1 MSDIKLHLTQIQY
14 CLLMKLSNEI
24 PRIFEVTSVES
35 EQDSDILKPDS
46 TSRAK
51 TDGEP
56 SDIALQPELRATSQ
70 RSWTSFDLVVS
81 VMVVKL
87 HLYDSLAHSEQ
98 QLKEH
103 GIARFAL
110 SNSTLRYKTL
120 SDGSGEAQVVLKS
133 FTMSNTRPGANAFR
147 EIIPA
152 AQHDRNQFML
162 LYTMANGPTLTS
174 LAVLTVDSPK
184 IILAVDPII
193 SLLEFISSPFVTTG
207 QGRSGAT
214 SSSSQTS
221 PRSPEP
227 AEQGDRSLDIRFDLH
242 DVSISILE
250 NDSDAESRAI
260 CLYVNRI
267 SLSQQVRILTIF
279 YSTTPEW
286 RILGNS
292 SSDNKPSRDVSHDN
306 G

>member
-1 MSDIKLHLTQIQY
+1 M
-14 CLLMKLSNEI
+14 
-24 PRIFEVTSVES
+24 
-35 EQDSDILKPDS
+35 S
-46 TSRAK
+46 TSRPK

-70 RSWTSFDLVVS
+70 RSWTSLDLIVS

-110 SNSTLRYKTL
+110 NDSTLRYKTL

-162 LYTMANGPTLTS
+162 LYTAANGPTSTS

-184 IILAVDPII
+184 IIFAVDPII
-193 SLLEFISSPFVTTG
+193 SLLEFISSPFVTPK
-207 QGRSGAT
+207 QHRSVAT
-214 SSSSQTS
+214 SSPSQTS
-221 PRSPEP
+221 TRPPEP
-227 AEQGDRSLDIRFDLH
+227 AEQGERSFDIRLDLH

-250 NDSDAESRAI
+250 NDSDADSRAI
-260 CLYVNRI
+260 CLYVDRI
-267 SLSQQVRILTIF
+267 SLSQQVRVLITIF
-279 YSTTPEW
+279 HSATHEL
-286 RILGNS
+286 RISGYS
-292 SSDNKPSRDVSHDN
+292 SSDNKPSRDVSYEN
-306 G
+306 GSRI

>member
-1 MSDIKLHLTQIQY
+1 VELPAGFRYLETSFDF
-14 CLLMKLSNEI
+14 
-24 PRIFEVTSVES
+24 PRQTM
-35 EQDSDILKPDS
+35 
-46 TSRAK
+46 
-51 TDGEP
+51 DGEP
-56 SDIALQPELRATSQ
+56 SDIALRPELRATSQ

-81 VMVVKL
+81 VMAVKL

-110 SNSTLRYKTL
+110 NGSTLRYKAL

-162 LYTMANGPTLTS
+162 LYTMANGPTSTS

-193 SLLEFISSPFVTTG
+193 SLLEFISSPFVTPG
-207 QGRSGAT
+207 QGRPAAT
-214 SSSSQTS
+214 SSPSQTL
-221 PRSPEP
+221 PKTAR
-227 AEQGDRSLDIRFDLH
+227 AYLTRAKGR
-242 DVSISILE
+242 SISGWTCMTCLSASWKTIPML
-250 NDSDAESRAI
+250 SRERFVYMLI
-260 CLYVNRI
+260 GYRY
-267 SLSQQVRILTIF
+267 R
-279 YSTTPEW
+279 
-286 RILGNS
+286 
-292 SSDNKPSRDVSHDN
+292 NKYAYC
-306 G
+306 